1 MMKWLHANQISYV
14 VMVGLLSI
22 LLTACGGNKGANE
35 QANQQTAEPPVTT
48 SESST
53 SNKSGVHDKESAA
66 ATREASVVTDQ
77 VGNTVDIPAAVHKV
91 YAPGLEDYLVTL
103 GVTPVAQWST
113 GESPQQ
119 YLQEGL
125 KGVKEISF
133 ANGVPSP
140 ESVVDL
146 EPELIIFPTAFYAQ
160 NGVHENYSRI
170 APTYVF
176 KNALGNV
183 VEATETIAKLLGLE
197 DKATEAIAA
206 YNTKLAETKAQLASL
221 SAGKKA
227 IYINANAR
235 AIFLVG
241 NFHYGG
247 YVLSELGF
255 AQSSLVEGEMSAD
268 ISLEMLSD
276 IDADYIFI
284 NNNDGLGDAFLAD
297 IKASPLW
304 NALPAVQAGKVF
316 DVKGDH
322 WRSSGLIAY
331 QKTMDDIV
339 TFLQP

>member
-1 MMKWLHANQISYV
+1 MKWLRKKKISFAV
-14 VMVGLLSI
+14 TIGLLAVS
-22 LLTACGGNKGANE
+22 LTACSSNGGANSE
-35 QANQQTAEPPVTT
+35 VVDLIPVVNET
-48 SESST
+48 S
-53 SNKSGVHDKESAA
+53 SGNVTQEVA
-66 ATREASVVTDQ
+66 REAFEMIDQLDNKVVVPGTIQ
-77 VGNTVDIPAAVHKV
+77 KV

-103 GVTPVAQWST
+103 GVTPIAQWST
-113 GESPQQ
+113 GELPQQ
-119 YLQEGL
+119 YLQYAL
-125 KGVKEISF
+125 SDVQEISF
-133 ANGVPSP
+133 ANGIPSP

-146 EPELIIFPTAFYAQ
+146 EPEFIIFPTAFYAQ

-176 KNALGNV
+176 KNALGDV
-183 VEATETIAKLLGLE
+183 VAATEIIAKLLGLE
-197 DKATEAIAA
+197 EKATEAISA
-206 YNTKLAETKAQLASL
+206 YNTKFAETKAQLSDK
-221 SAGKKA
+221 STGKKA
-227 IYINANAR
+227 ILINANAR

-255 AQSSLVEGEMSAD
+255 AQSELVEGQMSAD

-276 IDADYIFI
+276 LDADYIFI

-304 NALPAVQAGKVF
+304 NALPAVQAGQVF
-316 DVKGDH
+316 EVKGDH

-339 TFLQP
+339 EFLK

>member
-1 MMKWLHANQISYV
+1 MKGFNTKIISYV

-22 LLTACGGNKGANE
+22 LLTACGSNNT
-35 QANQQTAEPPVTT
+35 ANQQATDTPAKT
-48 SESST
+48 SEASAT
-53 SNKSGVHDKESAA
+53 EESAVKETEA
-66 ATREASVVTDQ
+66 AAREAFVVTDQ
-77 VGNTVDIPAAVHKV
+77 VGNTVNISGTVQKV

-113 GESPQQ
+113 GERPQQ
-119 YLQEGL
+119 YLQDTL
-125 KGVKEISF
+125 SGVEEISF
-133 ANGVPSP
+133 ANGIPSP

-160 NGVHENYSRI
+160 NGVYENYSQI

-206 YNTKLAETKAQLASL
+206 YNTKLEETKAQLSSV

-255 AQSSLVEGEMSAD
+255 AQSTLVEGEMSAD

-276 IDADYIFI
+276 LDADYIFI
-284 NNNDGLGDAFLAD
+284 NDNDGLGDAFLAD

-316 DVKGDH
+316 EVDGDH

-339 TFLQP
+339 AFLQP

>member
-1 MMKWLHANQISYV
+1 
-14 VMVGLLSI
+14 MVGLLSI
-22 LLTACGGNKGANE
+22 LLTACGSNNG
-35 QANQQTAEPPVTT
+35 ANQQAT
-48 SESST
+48 ST
-53 SNKSGVHDKESAA
+53 PAA
-66 ATREASVVTDQ
+66 ANEAVQETEAAAREAFAVTDQ
-77 VGNTVDIPAAVHKV
+77 VGNEVNIPGTVQKV

-113 GESPQQ
+113 GQRPQQ
-119 YLQEGL
+119 YLQYAL
-125 KGVKEISF
+125 DGVQEISF

-160 NGVHENYSRI
+160 NGVYENYSQI

-183 VEATETIAKLLGLE
+183 VEATETIASLLGLE
-197 DKATEAIAA
+197 DKAAEAIAA
-206 YNTKLAETKAQLASL
+206 YNTKLEETKAQLASI

-255 AQSSLVEGEMSAD
+255 AQSTLVEGEMSAD

-284 NNNDGLGDAFLAD
+284 NDNDGLGDAFLAD
-297 IKASPLW
+297 IEASPLW
-304 NALPAVQAGKVF
+304 KALPAVQAGKVF
-316 DVKGDH
+316 EVEGDH

-339 TFLQP
+339 AFLQP

>member
-1 MMKWLHANQISYV
+1 MKRFNAKKISYA

-22 LLTACGGNKGANE
+22 VLAACGSNNG
-35 QANQQTAEPPVTT
+35 ANQQATDTPATTGESGASSSAPV
-48 SESST
+48 ESP
-53 SNKSGVHDKESAA
+53 VKETEDVA
-66 ATREASVVTDQ
+66 REAFVVKDQ
-77 VGNTVDIPAAVHKV
+77 VGNEVNIPGTVKKV

-119 YLQEGL
+119 YLQYAL
-125 KGVKEISF
+125 SGVKEISF

-140 ESVVDL
+140 ESIVDL

-160 NGVHENYSRI
+160 NGVHENYSQI
-170 APTYVF
+170 ASTYVF

-183 VEATETIAKLLGLE
+183 VEATETIAKMLGLE
-197 DKATEAIAA
+197 DKATEAIAT
-206 YNTKLAETKAQLASL
+206 YNTKLEATKAQLASI

-255 AQSSLVEGEMSAD
+255 AQSALVEGQPSAN

-276 IDADYIFI
+276 IDTDYIFI

-304 NALPAVQAGKVF
+304 SALPAVKAGQVF
-316 DVKGDH
+316 EVKGDH

-339 TFLQP
+339 AFLQP

>member
-1 MMKWLHANQISYV
+1 MKSFKARKISYA
-14 VMVGLLSI
+14 VMVGLLTI
-22 LLTACGGNKGANE
+22 LLTACGSNNGAK
-35 QANQQTAEPPVTT
+35 QQSTNTPIT
-48 SESST
+48 SESNSST
-53 SNKSGVHDKESAA
+53 LSETSDTAEAEEKEEVA
-66 ATREASVVTDQ
+66 REAFTVTDQ
-77 VGNTVDIPAAVHKV
+77 VGNEVEIPGSVQKV

-103 GVTPVAQWST
+103 GITPVAQWST

-119 YLQEGL
+119 YLQYAL
-125 KGVKEISF
+125 SGVQEISF

-140 ESVVDL
+140 ETIVDL
-146 EPELIIFPTAFYAQ
+146 EPDFIIFPTSFYAQ

-170 APTYVF
+170 ASTYVF
-176 KNALGNV
+176 ENALGNV
-183 VEATETIAKLLGLE
+183 VEATETIAGLLGIE
-197 DKATEAIAA
+197 EKAEEAIAA
-206 YNTKLAETKAQLASL
+206 YNAKLEQTRAQLASITE
-221 SAGKKA
+221 GKKA

-241 NFHYGG
+241 NFYYGG

-255 AQSSLVEGEMSAD
+255 AQSALVEGEFSAD

-284 NNNDGLGDAFLAD
+284 NNNDGLGDAFLAE

-304 NALPAVQAGKVF
+304 SALPAVQAGQVF
-316 DVKGDH
+316 EVKGDH

-339 TFLQP
+339 EFLQP

>member
-1 MMKWLHANQISYV
+1 MKGSKTKGISYV
-14 VMVGLLSI
+14 LMVGLLSI
-22 LLTACGGNKGANE
+22 LLTACGSTNAANS
-35 QANQQTAEPPVTT
+35 QATDTPVTT
-48 SESST
+48 SEASAT
-53 SNKSGVHDKESAA
+53 EEPAVKESEAA
-66 ATREASVVTDQ
+66 AREAFVVNDQ
-77 VGNTVDIPAAVHKV
+77 VGNTVNIPGTVQKV

-113 GESPQQ
+113 GEKPQQ
-119 YLQEGL
+119 YLQDTL
-125 KGVKEISF
+125 SGVEEISF
-133 ANGVPSP
+133 ANGIPSP

-160 NGVHENYSRI
+160 NGVYENYSQI

-183 VEATETIAKLLGLE
+183 VEATETIAELLGLE

-206 YNTKLAETKAQLASL
+206 YNTKLEETKVQLAGIA
-221 SAGKKA
+221 AGKKA

-255 AQSSLVEGEMSAD
+255 AQSALVEGEMSAD
-268 ISLEMLSD
+268 ISLEMLPD
-276 IDADYIFI
+276 LDADYIFI
-284 NNNDGLGDAFLAD
+284 NDNDGLGDAFLAD
-297 IKASPLW
+297 IQASPLW
-304 NALPAVQAGKVF
+304 NALPAVQAGQVF
-316 DVKGDH
+316 EVEGDH

-339 TFLQP
+339 SFLKP

>member
-1 MMKWLHANQISYV
+1 MKWFHAKKISYV
-14 VMVGLLSI
+14 VMAGLLSVA
-22 LLTACGGNKGANE
+22 LAACGSNKEAVPGSPADP
-35 QANQQTAEPPVTT
+35 TPT
-48 SESST
+48 SESSST
-53 SNKSGVHDKESAA
+53 DESGAKGSNSAA
-66 ATREASVVTDQ
+66 REAFDVTDQ
-77 VGNTVDIPAAVHKV
+77 VGNTVNIPGTVQKV

-113 GESPQQ
+113 GEKPQQ
-119 YLQEGL
+119 YLQDTL
-125 KGVKEISF
+125 SGVKEISF

-160 NGVHENYSRI
+160 NGVHENYSHI

-206 YNTKLAETKAQLASL
+206 YNTKLEETKAQLASL

-255 AQSSLVEGEMSAD
+255 AQSALVEGEMSAD

-304 NALPAVQAGKVF
+304 TALPAVQGGQVF

-339 TFLQP
+339 AFLQP

>member
-1 MMKWLHANQISYV
+1 MKGFNTKTISYV

-22 LLTACGGNKGANE
+22 LLTACGGNNT
-35 QANQQTAEPPVTT
+35 ANQQATDTPVTT
-48 SESST
+48 SEA
-53 SNKSGVHDKESAA
+53 SATATDEPAVQETEVA
-66 ATREASVVTDQ
+66 ARDAFVVTDQ
-77 VGNTVDIPAAVHKV
+77 VGNTVNIPGTVQKV

-113 GESPQQ
+113 GERPQQ
-119 YLQEGL
+119 YLQDTL
-125 KGVKEISF
+125 SGVKEISF

-160 NGVHENYSRI
+160 NGVYENYSQI

-206 YNTKLAETKAQLASL
+206 YDTKLEATKAQLASV

-255 AQSSLVEGEMSAD
+255 AQSALVEGEMSAD

-276 IDADYIFI
+276 LDADYIFI
-284 NNNDGLGDAFLAD
+284 NDNDGLGDAFLAD

-304 NALPAVQAGKVF
+304 KALPAVQAGKVF
-316 DVKGDH
+316 EVDGDH

-339 TFLQP
+339 AFLLP

>member
-1 MMKWLHANQISYV
+1 MKWFNAKKLSYM
-14 VMVGLLSI
+14 VMAGLLSI
-22 LLTACGGNKGANE
+22 VLAACGSNKDADSGATP
-35 QANQQTAEPPVTT
+35 APSPA
-48 SESST
+48 SESGAAEEPAVSE
-53 SNKSGVHDKESAA
+53 SNSAS
-66 ATREASVVTDQ
+66 REAFTVTDQ
-77 VGNTVDIPAAVHKV
+77 VGNSVDIPGVVQKV

-113 GESPQQ
+113 GEKPQQ
-119 YLQEGL
+119 YLQDTLG
-125 KGVKEISF
+125 GVKEISF

-146 EPELIIFPTAFYAQ
+146 EPELIIFPTSFYAQ
-160 NGVHENYSRI
+160 NGVHENYSQI

-183 VEATETIAKLLGLE
+183 VEATETIAELLGLE
-197 DKATEAIAA
+197 DKAAEAIAA
-206 YNTKLAETKAQLASL
+206 YHAKLEETKAKLAGI
-221 SAGKKA
+221 SAGKRA

-255 AQSSLVEGEMSAD
+255 AQSALVEGEMSAD

-304 NALPAVQAGKVF
+304 TALPAVQAGQVF

-339 TFLQP
+339 AFLQP